1 MRPLRA
7 LRGFVVATLVA
18 APLAVL
24 LPAAPAAA
32 EEVFGRP
39 ADGVF
44 AIEGRGWGHGHGMN
58 QWGAEGAARKGVAFT
73 KILDTYYPGTGQQT
87 FADRSIRVLIS
98 QDDHSDVHVSAVS
111 GLAVRD
117 LSSGARYTLP
127 TGPTRWRIV
136 VDSAGY
142 RVQSYGS
149 AWAGWGSG
157 GRTAWTGPM
166 QFEGPT
172 FIRLHLPD
180 GTAREYRGVMRGVKT
195 GTSTLNVVNVLSREH
210 YLYGVVPRES
220 PASFQTEALKAQSVA
235 ARSYSTYKME
245 HVSSTSTYD
254 ICSTTSCQ
262 VYGGARLISG
272 GQTYELEHASTT
284 AAINAT
290 KGVMRTYGGRAI
302 FAEFSS
308 SNGGW
313 STTGS
318 FPYLMAKAD
327 PWDAIASPHHY
338 WTARLTVAQIEARF
352 PSLGRFTRMRIT
364 KRDGNG
370 DWGGRVKEVILEG
383 VNASG
388 AKTTVATTGGG
399 IYSARIW
406 PTYSDGL
413 RGSWWHIKPAYGA
426 TIVSKGSVPTLV
438 RTPGD
443 PTHDAVV
450 QYRNT
455 GASAWPVSGL
465 HLAVASPAGSPD
477 PMVGGSRIPGRF
489 AGNVTRPGAT
499 TVDPGEVAKFFVP
512 LDASST
518 AVGTYAK
525 AYAVRI
531 GQSVTFGQVAQW
543 VVSVANPVYTS
554 SLVSVTGPAADG
566 TGAPAPYSSGNVVL
580 PRDGTVTLQVRLKNT
595 GNVAWPLNGPV
606 RLATSDARLRSSSSS
621 GPSWMSS
628 AVVGPVTAVDGAPT
642 ATSVAPGKV
651 GVFPLTLHGNGV
663 AAGGVVETFEAGY
676 FHYGWLAGAK
686 VRLNVYRVDP
696 GVSRLSRA
704 ESRIP
709 GSMSLLAYPGDRK
722 TLVVRLRNLGGS
734 PWPVNST
741 EVLVTSPAGRE
752 SALRTSAW
760 PSPTTGAR
768 LALNVSR
775 PGQTQVWPGELAE
788 YRVPLDPTNRAA
800 ARYAEWFTASTG
812 SAAYG
817 PVVGTNAY
825 VSAATLSAQLVRNSA
840 GVVIP
845 AGGAAMYSF
854 DVKNT
859 GNTVWPVAG
868 DSGPVR
874 ALVSGTKS
882 ANTSWINTI
891 RPTALDGNVTRRGAT
906 SVLPGEVGRFTF
918 ILSAN
923 GRPAGTY
930 RETFGLGWETWRAMA
945 LTVPVTYTIR

>member
-1 MRPLRA
+1 MRPLRV
-7 LRGFVVATLVA
+7 LRGIVVSALVA
-18 APLAVL
+18 APLAVV
-24 LPAAPAAA
+24 LPASPAAA
-32 EEVFGRP
+32 EEVYGRP

-44 AIEGRGWGHGHGMN
+44 AIEGHGWGHGHGMS
-58 QWGAEGAARKGVAFT
+58 QWGAEGAARKGVTYT
-73 KILDTYYPGTGQQT
+73 KILDAYYPGTTQAT
-87 FADRSIRVLIS
+87 FADKSIRVLIS
-98 QDDHSDVHVSAVS
+98 QDDHGDVVVSPAT

-117 LSSGARYTLP
+117 LASGARYTLP
-127 TGPTRWRIV
+127 SGPTRWRIV
-136 VDSAGY
+136 VDGTGY
-142 RVQSYGS
+142 RIQFYSS
-149 AWAGWGSG
+149 GWGLWATG
-157 GRTAWTGPM
+157 GKNAWTGPL

-172 FIRLHLPD
+172 FVRLHLPD
-180 GTAREYRGVMRGVKT
+180 GSARDYRGVMRAVRT
-195 GTSTLNVVNVLSREH
+195 GTSTLNAVNVLSREH

-220 PASFQTEALKAQSVA
+220 PSSFQTEALKAQSVA

-245 HVSSTSTYD
+245 HVSSSATYD

-272 GQTYELEHASTT
+272 GTTYELEQASTT
-284 AAINAT
+284 NAVNAT
-290 KGVMRTYGGRAI
+290 KGVMRTYGGKAI

-318 FPYLMAKAD
+318 FPYLAAKAD

-338 WTARLTVAQIEARF
+338 WTARLTVAQIEAKF
-352 PSLGRFTRMRIT
+352 PSLGRFTRMRVT

-370 DWGGRVKEVILEG
+370 EWGGRVKEVILEG
-383 VNASG
+383 VSASG

-413 RGSWWHIKPAYGA
+413 RGSWWHVKPAYGA
-426 TIVSKGSVPTLV
+426 TIVSKGTVPALV

-443 PTHDAVV
+443 AKHDLVV

-465 HLAVASPAGSPD
+465 HLAVSSPAGSAD
-477 PMVGGSRIPGRF
+477 PMVGGSKIPGRF
-489 AGNVTRPGAT
+489 AGNVTRPNAT

-531 GQSVTFGQVAQW
+531 GQSALFGQVAQW
-543 VVSVANPVYTS
+543 VVTVVDPVLTS

-566 TGAPAPYSSGNVVL
+566 SGAPAPYSSGNVIL
-580 PRDGTVTLQVRLKNT
+580 PRTGTVTLQVRIKNT
-595 GNVAWPLNGPV
+595 GNVAWPLDGAV
-606 RLATSDARLRSSSSS
+606 RLATSDGRLRSSSAS

-628 AVVGPVTAVDGAPT
+628 SVVGPVTAVDGAST
-642 ATSVAPGKV
+642 ATAVAPGQT

-663 AAGGVVETFEAGY
+663 EAGGVVETFEAG
-676 FHYGWLAGAK
+676 FFNYGWLTGAK
-686 VRLNVYRVDP
+686 VRLNVYRTDP
-696 GVSRLSRA
+696 AVSRLTRS

-722 TLVVRLRNLGGS
+722 TLVVRLRNLGSS
-734 PWPVNST
+734 PWPVNGA
-741 EVLVTSPAGRE
+741 EVLATSPAGRE

-768 LALNVSR
+768 IALNVSR

-788 YRVPLDPTNRAA
+788 YRVPLDPTNRPAGS
-800 ARYAEWFTASTG
+800 YAEWFQAMTG
-812 SAAYG
+812 STRYG
-817 PVVGTNAY
+817 PVVGTT
-825 VSAATLSAQLVRNSA
+825 VKLSSATLSGQLVRNST

-868 DSGPVR
+868 TSGPVR
-874 ALVSGTKS
+874 ASVSGSKS
-882 ANTSWINTI
+882 ANTSWISSI

-906 SVLPGEVGRFTF
+906 EVRPGEVGRFLF

-930 RETFGLGWETWRAMA
+930 RETFGVGWEAWRAMV
-945 LTVPVTYTIR
+945 LSVPVTYTIR